1 MTSMLQSWR
10 DECVGLWDKAATC
23 RIEIMQWQIDWFS
36 GVCLSPV
43 ACATV
48 IALAVMLSACGQDNH
63 YVAPPPPKVGVAV
76 PVKQKVTR
84 YLEATGYSSA
94 INTTNLVARVQGFL
108 QKINYKDGD
117 QVKEGATLFIIEPEP
132 YKLRLE
138 QARAAEAGAQATLKQ
153 AEAEYERQAELAT
166 RQVAS
171 KQALDNATANRDSA
185 RARLKQAEVDTAQA
199 ALNLGYTEVKAP
211 FDGIV
216 TARLVSLGELVGA
229 NGPTQL
235 ATIVQTAPIYVNF
248 NINEQE
254 ALNIRADMRRLGIT
268 PEELKQYPIEVG
280 LQTDQGYPYRGTLNY
295 VSPSIDRATGTLA
308 VRAILPNPDQVLV
321 PGNFVRVR
329 VGAADEHESL
339 LVPDTA
345 LGSDQGGRYLMVLDQ
360 NNTVEQRKV
369 TIGPRVGDLRVI
381 ESGLKPDDR
390 IVIAGILR
398 AIPGQ
403 KVDPQLETA
412 AATPAAGTGAR
423 QL

>member
-1 MTSMLQSWR
+1 MTIDR
-10 DECVGLWDKAATC
+10 PRAA
-23 RIEIMQWQIDWFS
+23 RS
-36 GVCLSPV
+36 RLV
-43 ACATV
+43 ACTTT
-48 IALAVMLSACGQDNH
+48 ALTLMLCACGQENR
-63 YVAPPPPKVGVAV
+63 YVAPPPPKVTVAM
-76 PVKQKVTR
+76 PVQQKVTR
-84 YLEATGYSSA
+84 YLEATGYASA

-117 QVKEGATLFIIEPEP
+117 QVKEGATLFVIEPEP
-132 YKLRLE
+132 YKLKLE
-138 QARAAEAGAQATLKQ
+138 QARAAQVGAQATLKQ
-153 AEAEYERQAELAT
+153 TEAEYERQAELAS

-185 RARLKQAEVDTAQA
+185 QARLKQAEVDTAQA
-199 ALNLGYTEVKAP
+199 ALNLSYTEVKAP

-216 TARLVSLGELVGA
+216 TARQVSLGELVGA

-254 ALNIRADMRRLGIT
+254 VLNIRADMRRLGMT
-268 PEELKQYPIEVG
+268 AEELKQYPIEVG
-280 LQTDQGYPYRGTLNY
+280 LQTDKGYPYRGTLNY

-308 VRAILPNPDQVLV
+308 VRAILGNSDQVLV

-329 VGAADEHESL
+329 VGAADEQDSL
-339 LVPDTA
+339 LVPDAA
-345 LGSDQGGRYLMVLDQ
+345 LGSDQGGRYLLVLDQ

-390 IVIAGILR
+390 IVVAGILR

-403 KVDPQLETA
+403 KVDPQLETL
-412 AATPAAGTGAR
+412 AATPASAAGGK
-423 QL
+423 

>member
-1 MTSMLQSWR
+1 
-10 DECVGLWDKAATC
+10 
-23 RIEIMQWQIDWFS
+23 
-36 GVCLSPV
+36 
-43 ACATV
+43 
-48 IALAVMLSACGQDNH
+48 
-63 YVAPPPPKVGVAV
+63 
-76 PVKQKVTR
+76 
-84 YLEATGYSSA
+84 
-94 INTTNLVARVQGFL
+94 
-108 QKINYKDGD
+108 
-117 QVKEGATLFIIEPEP
+117 
-132 YKLRLE
+132 
-138 QARAAEAGAQATLKQ
+138 LKQ
-153 AEAEYERQAELAT
+153 AEAEYERQAELAS

-254 ALNIRADMRRLGIT
+254 TLNIRADMRRLGIT

-280 LQTDQGYPYRGTLNY
+280 LQTDKGYPYRGTLNY

-308 VRAILPNPDQVLV
+308 VRAILGNSDQVLV

-329 VGAADEHESL
+329 VGAADEQESL
-339 LVPDTA
+339 LAPDAA
-345 LGSDQGGRYLMVLDQ
+345 LGSDQGGRYLLVLGQ

-390 IVIAGILR
+390 IVVAGILR

-403 KVDPQLETA
+403 KVDPQLETL
-412 AATPAAGTGAR
+412 AATPASAAGGK
-423 QL
+423 